1 MTQVE
6 IDTMYMW
13 VFGSDQVNVGPKTT
27 SNIHKPFYVLET
39 FVTFKNFSHDYL
51 AMIIHGNIENLVKPW
66 VKAWIIKEMSPMNS
80 VERSTPFSNCIIK
93 LGPKNE

>member
-51 AMIIHGNIENLVKPW
+51 AMIIHGNIENLVKP
-66 VKAWIIKEMSPMNS
+66 
-80 VERSTPFSNCIIK
+80 
-93 LGPKNE
+93 